1 MNLDAML
8 RDDGYRTETLRGRR
22 GEPRGSLP
30 RNLNIFL
37 AGRSRNLALESRGII
52 ISVNILLSSSSL
64 LFNSKSKFK
73 LSLHSL
79 FLFFSPQFFPL
90 HPPQPDY
97 ISSRFDRVSGWEYH
111 RRGSNDA
118 LMTEERRTASDRL
131 WVRECR
137 GFGPTFATCGGGGR
151 GSRRNKRDT
160 TGIYDRP
167 PHYYSMNFNAKR
179 TVSRRDTRGGFFAKA
194 KTRGQRRR
202 QKISV

>member
-8 RDDGYRTETLRGRR
+8 RDDGYRTETLRGR
-22 GEPRGSLP
+22 GGSSLP

-79 FLFFSPQFFPL
+79 FLFFPPQFFSL

-97 ISSRFDRVSGWEYH
+97 ISSRFDRVSGWEYR

-118 LMTEERRTASDRL
+118 LMTAENGLRSTLGARMSRIRTYVRDVWRGRTGKREADGIRGIRPVFTIDRRIII
-131 WVRECR
+131 
-137 GFGPTFATCGGGGR
+137 P
-151 GSRRNKRDT
+151 
-160 TGIYDRP
+160 
-167 PHYYSMNFNAKR
+167 
-179 TVSRRDTRGGFFAKA
+179 
-194 KTRGQRRR
+194 
-202 QKISV
+202 

>member
-1 MNLDAML
+1 M
-8 RDDGYRTETLRGRR
+8 RCYVTTGIERR
-22 GEPRGSLP
+22 HSEGAAG
-30 RNLNIFL
+30 L
-37 AGRSRNLALESRGII
+37 ASSQFKYFSCRPISKPRSRVSRYYNFGKY
-52 ISVNILLSSSSL
+52 SRLSSSSL

-137 GFGPTFATCGGGGR
+137 GFGPTFATCGGEDGEK